1 MNDIVNA
8 VTRVT
13 DIMGEIASA
22 SDEQSRGIDQVALA
36 VSEMDRVT
44 QQNAA
49 LVQESAAAAA
59 ALEDQA
65 SRLKMAVSAFRL
77 TSKTTNTVSSRSVYG
92 EAAPAPVTAR
102 TRAAVTG
109 RDENWE
115 TF

>member
-1 MNDIVNA
+1 MVL
-8 VTRVT
+8 TGRP
-13 DIMGEIASA
+13 
-22 SDEQSRGIDQVALA
+22 A

-49 LVQESAAAAA
+49 GAGVRCRGRCAGGPGEPP
-59 ALEDQA
+59 ENG
-65 SRLKMAVSAFRL
+65 RLGVPSYF
-77 TSKTTNTVSSRSVYG
+77 KTTNTVSSRSVYG

-109 RDENWE
+109 QDENWE